1 MTVPGVCK
9 PEKSD
14 EVEIS
19 YSQNGVSRAFSR
31 KLMGNMLV
39 LFHRVLVSE

>member
-1 MTVPGVCK
+1 MNVPWVCK

-19 YSQNGVSRAFSR
+19 YTVKMAPRED
-31 KLMGNMLV
+31 
-39 LFHRVLVSE
+39 SEEN

>member
-19 YSQNGVSRAFSR
+19 YTVKMASQED
-31 KLMGNMLV
+31 
-39 LFHRVLVSE
+39 SEEN